1 MKYLL
6 STIFLFFSY
15 VNITSQEYN
24 SMSLF
29 EYAKENSP
37 QLKNASLDV
46 FLSDEKIKEIKSTG
60 LPKINGELSF
70 QNFIN
75 VPTTVVGA
83 NTFDPTAN
91 SDELIGLA
99 FGTPFNANYSLQA
112 SQLIFSFSYLYAV
125 KAAKNLNEL
134 TRLSLVQKQ
143 ETLFESIQLNL
154 GQVILIQK
162 QINLVRENI
171 EEIDSLIKKTNSLIA
186 NGLLEKTAV
195 NDLVI
200 IDLDL
205 KNRLEQLISNEE
217 LAIMSLKSNIGY
229 PLDSNIYLIENF
241 ELDDD
246 TASIYKN
253 KLNPKTSRAL
263 QMGKQNVILNE
274 LDLKATKSDGYP
286 TIFGFFTQQ
295 HMAMR
300 NNFNFFN
307 SNENWY
313 PSTLWGINVKIPI
326 YNSGEGAAKNKQKE
340 LELLRAKNELTDI
353 ENQIASLFTLLK
365 NNYRNAL
372 LGYRNQKTKVDLL
385 EEVYRN
391 EEKKLSH
398 GASNS
403 LTISQRKMQ
412 LLQTRQAL
420 IQKEYELYKSEVQL
434 KTHTNPIQL

>member
-1 MKYLL
+1 MKSLL
-6 STIFLFFSY
+6 SIIILLFSY
-15 VNITSQEYN
+15 VNMIGQEFN
-24 SMSLF
+24 SKTLF
-29 EYAKENSP
+29 EYAKANSP

-83 NTFDPTAN
+83 NTFDPTA
-91 SDELIGLA
+91 SPDELIGLA

-134 TRLSLVQKQ
+134 ARLSLVQKH

-154 GQVILIQK
+154 GQVILIKKQK
-162 QINLVRENI
+162 KLVLENI
-171 EEIDSLIKKTNSLIA
+171 KELDSLKKKTNSLIA
-186 NGLLEKTAV
+186 NGLLEKTAI
-195 NDLVI
+195 NDLIVME
-200 IDLDL
+200 LDL
-205 KNRLEQLISNEE
+205 KNGVEQLNTNEE
-217 LAIMSLKSNIGY
+217 LALLSLKSKIGY
-229 PLDSNIYLIENF
+229 PLDSNIYLTENF
-241 ELDDD
+241 ELDND
-246 TASIYKN
+246 TNSISQN
-253 KLNPKTSRAL
+253 KLNPKSSRAVQL
-263 QMGKQNVILNE
+263 GEQSVLLSE
-274 LDLKATKSDGYP
+274 LDLKATKSEGYP
-286 TIFGFFTQQ
+286 SIFGFFNQQ

-300 NNFNFFN
+300 NSFDFFDAN
-307 SNENWY
+307 KNWY

-340 LELLRAKNELTDI
+340 LEFIKAKNELVDI
-353 ENQIASLFTLLK
+353 ENQIISLFTLLK
-365 NNYRNAL
+365 NNYQNAL
-372 LGYRNQKTKVDLL
+372 SSYKDQKTKVDLV
-385 EEVYRN
+385 ENVYFN

-412 LLQTRQAL
+412 LLQTKQAL

-434 KTHTNPIQL
+434 RTHTNPIQL

>member
-1 MKYLL
+1 MKSLL
-6 STIFLFFSY
+6 SIIILLFSY
-15 VNITSQEYN
+15 VNMIGQEFN
-24 SMSLF
+24 SKTLF
-29 EYAKENSP
+29 EYAKANSP

-83 NTFDPTAN
+83 NTFDPTARP
-91 SDELIGLA
+91 DELIGLA

-134 TRLSLVQKQ
+134 ARLSLVQKH
-143 ETLFESIQLNL
+143 ETLFESVQLNL
-154 GQVILIQK
+154 GQVILIKKQK
-162 QINLVRENI
+162 KLVLENI
-171 EEIDSLIKKTNSLIA
+171 KELDSLKKKTNSLIA
-186 NGLLEKTAV
+186 NGLLEKTAI
-195 NDLVI
+195 NDLIVME
-200 IDLDL
+200 LDL
-205 KNRLEQLISNEE
+205 KNGFEQLNSNEE
-217 LAIMSLKSNIGY
+217 LALLSLKSKIGY
-229 PLDSNIYLIENF
+229 PLDSNIYLTENF
-241 ELDDD
+241 ELDND
-246 TASIYKN
+246 TNSISQN
-253 KLNPKTSRAL
+253 KLNPKTSRAVQL
-263 QMGKQNVILNE
+263 SEQSILLSE
-274 LDLKATKSDGYP
+274 LDLKATKSEGYP
-286 TIFGFFTQQ
+286 SIFGFFNQQ

-300 NNFNFFN
+300 NNFDFFDAN
-307 SNENWY
+307 KNWY

-340 LELLRAKNELTDI
+340 LELLKAKNELVDI
-353 ENQIASLFTLLK
+353 ENQIISLFALLK
-365 NNYRNAL
+365 NNYKNAL
-372 LGYRNQKTKVDLL
+372 SSYSNQKTKVDLV
-385 EEVYRN
+385 ENVYSN

-412 LLQTRQAL
+412 LLQTKQAL

-434 KTHTNPIQL
+434 RTHTNPIQL

>member
-1 MKYLL
+1 MKSLFRIIILLL
-6 STIFLFFSY
+6 SYL
-15 VNITSQEYN
+15 NITSQELN
-24 SMSLF
+24 SKALF
-29 EYAKENSP
+29 EYAKANSP

-83 NTFDPTAN
+83 NTFDPTA
-91 SDELIGLA
+91 SPDELIGLA

-134 TRLSLVQKQ
+134 ARLSLVQKH

-154 GQVILIQK
+154 GQVILIKKQK
-162 QINLVRENI
+162 KLVLENI
-171 EEIDSLIKKTNSLIA
+171 KELDSLKKKTNSLIA
-186 NGLLEKTAV
+186 NGLLEKTAI
-195 NDLVI
+195 NDLIVME
-200 IDLDL
+200 LDL
-205 KNRLEQLISNEE
+205 KNGVEQLNSNHE
-217 LAIMSLKSNIGY
+217 LALLSLKSKIGY
-229 PLDSNIYLIENF
+229 PLDSNIYLTENF
-241 ELDDD
+241 ELDNDIN
-246 TASIYKN
+246 SISPN
-253 KLNPKTSRAL
+253 KLNPKSSRAVQL
-263 QMGKQNVILNE
+263 GEQSVLLSE
-274 LDLKATKSDGYP
+274 LDLKATKSEGYP
-286 TIFGFFTQQ
+286 SIFGFFNQQ

-300 NNFNFFN
+300 NSFDFFDAN
-307 SNENWY
+307 KNWY

-340 LELLRAKNELTDI
+340 LELLKAKNELVDI
-353 ENQIASLFTLLK
+353 ESQIISLFTLLK
-365 NNYRNAL
+365 NNYQNAL
-372 LGYRNQKTKVDLL
+372 SSFKDQKTKVDLV
-385 EEVYRN
+385 ENVYFN

-412 LLQTRQAL
+412 LLQTKQAL